1 MNLWKILTY
10 MSPSNLRRVNIDALY
25 AKETLTAQEHQML
38 SDMVAGGAGQG
49 GSAMTQADVV
59 NAWRNK
65 GY

>member
-1 MNLWKILTY
+1 MFNPFKY
-10 MSPSNLRRVNIDALY
+10 MSPSNLRRINIDALY
-25 AKETLTAQEHQML
+25 AKPVLTGPEHQML

-49 GSAMTQADVV
+49 AEAMTQRDVA